1 MGFTLSKKNSFF
13 NLTQN
18 AKIEQDLN
26 LIYKNEIHFFYPEVN
41 ISNPYGS
48 DGFFEDDNLRL
59 LMELK
64 YEEDFKKKIN
74 QCRVLV
80 QALYYVK
87 KFDDDGNELPN
98 IVLIGDKDE
107 IFVIHKNSIIKYLD
121 ETLDWSIAP
130 SHAAVKNPTLILKM
144 VDDKGITP
152 FTFQINENFSFI
164 EVRDKIN
171 DLLSNTKRYIRINE
185 KNISRIYDYFITSI
199 VKNYKSYTFNDL
211 VSIFINLMLNPND
224 NYPHP
229 TKKNILVTQDKRE
242 IPINRDVFDAFFDH
256 YERNYNPIEKQKF
269 TEIADRLIED
279 TSRRFKGEFY
289 TPTKWADEAH
299 KLIKE
304 ALGEDWKD
312 KYVVWDCAWG
322 TGNLT
327 RDYYFKEL
335 NCSTLYKSDL
345 EIGARYNKNSFKFQ
359 YDFLNDDIEMH
370 QDRDLLKDSYKMPKG
385 LLEAFEQN
393 RPIIFFLNP
402 PFATANNAGTK
413 IGDHKQGV
421 ALTKMNA
428 IMKNNDI
435 GASSQ
440 QLYSQFLYRILLLKK
455 KYRLTNMYIATF
467 TTPLFLTGGSF
478 KDFRKS
484 FLNEFQFESG
494 MLFQASNF
502 ADVKDSWG
510 ISFSIW
516 KSGQCKNRNSFN
528 FNIMEIS
535 SAGDIARTGVK
546 KLYNLDN
553 TQSCSDWIKEGLSA
567 YRTDDAPQMTTAIN
581 VKQSGG
587 GKLIQGALGYYV
599 NVSNNVYKNVSD
611 VYLLSSTASMAH
623 GISVIEENFERVI
636 SNFAARRLIT
646 GKYIN
651 WINVKDEYCIP
662 DLTNS
667 AYTEWLSDALVYC
680 LFNSA
685 SSQGSLRN
693 IKYKNSNWDIRNQF
707 FFMYSNEM
715 IQLSIK
721 YNNDEIY
728 NDCKM
733 YGGERYVYK
742 LLQKTN
748 LSCEA
753 QKVLKKAR
761 ELVIDSFYYRDIVNL
776 QHPEYNLNTWDAGW
790 YQIKLILKEY
800 MTDEYEKFN
809 LLYSDLEDKMRPF
822 VYRLGFFIE

>member
-1 MGFTLSKKNSFF
+1 LAKRNNFF

-18 AKIEQDLN
+18 ARIEEDLN
-26 LIYKNEIHFFYPEVN
+26 LIYKNEIHYYYPEVN

-48 DGFFEDDNLRL
+48 DGFFNDDNIRL

-64 YEEDFKKKIN
+64 YDKDFKNKVN
-74 QCRVLV
+74 QCKVLV

-87 KFDDDGNELPN
+87 KFDDDGNEVPN

-107 IFVIHKNSIIKYLD
+107 IFVVHKNSIIKYLD

-130 SHAAVKNPTLILKM
+130 SHADVKNPTLILKM
-144 VDDKGITP
+144 VNDSGITP
-152 FTFQINENFSFI
+152 FPFDIDENFSFR
-164 EVRDKIN
+164 EVSDKIN

-185 KNISRIYDYFITSI
+185 KNISRIYDYFVTTI
-199 VKNYKSYTFNDL
+199 VKKYWEYNFNDL
-211 VSIFINLMLNPND
+211 VSIFINLMLYPND
-224 NYPHP
+224 NYTHP
-229 TKKNILVTQDKRE
+229 SKKNILVTHDKRE
-242 IPINRDVFDAFFDH
+242 IPIYKDVFDAFFEH

-299 KLIKE
+299 ILIKE
-304 ALGEDWKD
+304 ALGEEWKD
-312 KYVVWDCAWG
+312 KYVVWDCSWG

-327 RDYYFKEL
+327 RDYFFKEL
-335 NCSTLYKSDL
+335 YCSTLYSSDL

-370 QDRDLLKDSYKMPKG
+370 QDRDLLSDSYKIPKQ
-385 LLEAFEQN
+385 LLNVIEQN
-393 RPIIFFLNP
+393 RSMVFFINP

-413 IGDHKQGV
+413 LGDHKQGV
-421 ALTKMNA
+421 AITKMNK
-428 IMKNNDI
+428 IMKQNNI

-440 QLYSQFLYRILLLKK
+440 QLYAQFLYRILLFKK
-455 KYRLTNMYIATF
+455 KYGLTNLYIATF

-478 KDFRKS
+478 IEFRKS
-484 FLNEFQFESG
+484 FLREFQFESG

-516 KSGQCKNRNSFN
+516 KTGESRNKNSFD
-528 FNIMEIS
+528 FNVMEIT
-535 SAGDIARTGVK
+535 SAGDIISSGEK

-553 TQSCSDWIKEGLSA
+553 TKSCSDWIKEGLSK

-581 VKQSGG
+581 YKQDGR

-599 NVSNNVYKNVSD
+599 NVSNNIYKNVSD
-611 VYLLSSTASMAH
+611 VYLLSSTASTAN
-623 GISVIEENFERVI
+623 GVSVMEDNFERVI
-636 SNFAARRLIT
+636 SNFAARRIIT

-662 DLTNS
+662 DLTNCKYS
-667 AYTEWLSDALVYC
+667 EWLSDALVYC
-680 LFNSA
+680 LFNTA
-685 SSQGSLRN
+685 SNQGSLRRV
-693 IKYKNSNWDIRNQF
+693 KYKNKIWDIKNDF
-707 FFMYSNEM
+707 FFMFSNEM
-715 IQLSIK
+715 VQLSIK
-721 YNNDEIY
+721 YNNDEVY

-733 YGGERYVYK
+733 HGGERYVYK
-742 LLQKTN
+742 VLQKTN
-748 LSCEA
+748 LSCQA
-753 QKVLKKAR
+753 QKVIDKAR
-761 ELVIDSFYYRDIVNL
+761 NLVIDSFYYRDIVNL
-776 QHPEYNLNTWDAGW
+776 QHQEYNLNTWDAGW

-800 MTDEYEKFN
+800 MNNELEQFN
-809 LLYSDLEDKMRPF
+809 LLYRDLEDKMRIL
-822 VYRLGFFIE
+822 VYELGFLKR